1 MTMPAFRSQLDA
13 HGPGGAWIFLAI
25 PFDVAATFGGRGRV
39 PVTGTIN
46 GFPFRTS
53 LLPIGDGTHRMA
65 VSKPMQ
71 QGATATAGDIVEVAI
86 ERDDA
91 ERVVDVPP
99 DLERAIAAST
109 AADATFATLAYSHR
123 KAHVDWIAG
132 AKQQTTRERR
142 IASAVEMLAAGKKR
156 S

>member
-1 MTMPAFRSQLDA
+1 MPTFQSPLNA
-13 HGPGGAWIFLAI
+13 HGPGGAWVFLPI
-25 PFDVAATFGGRGRV
+25 PFDVAATFGGKGRV
-39 PVTGTIN
+39 PVAGTIN
-46 GFPFRTS
+46 GFPFRSS

-71 QGATATAGDIVEVAI
+71 HGAKARPGDVVDVVM

-91 ERVVDVPP
+91 ERVLDVP
-99 DLERAIAAST
+99 DDFERAIAASP
-109 AADATFATLAYSHR
+109 AARATFAALAYSHR
-123 KAHVDWIAG
+123 KAYLEWVDT
-132 AKQQTTRERR
+132 AKQTATRERR